1 MKSIREQ
8 RIEQL
13 KNGNA
18 PIATKD
24 LMKALAIIANELGLK
39 EIAKRYNNFGDNK
52 KKIRSLGKNKK
63 DYSLTL

>member
-1 MKSIREQ
+1 MKTIREQ

-13 KNGNA
+13 KTGNV
-18 PIATKD
+18 PTATKD

-39 EIAKRYNNFGDNK
+39 EIARRYNSLDDNK

-63 DYSLTL
+63 NYSLTL

>member
-1 MKSIREQ
+1 MKTIREQ

-13 KNGNA
+13 KNGNV
-18 PIATKD
+18 PTATKD

-39 EIAKRYNNFGDNK
+39 EIAKRYNNLGDNK
-52 KKIRSLGKNKK
+52 KKIRSLAKNKK

>member
-1 MKSIREQ
+1 MKTIREQ

-13 KNGNA
+13 KNGNV
-18 PIATKD
+18 PTATKD

-39 EIAKRYNNFGDNK
+39 EIARRYNSLGDNK

-63 DYSLTL
+63 NYSLTL